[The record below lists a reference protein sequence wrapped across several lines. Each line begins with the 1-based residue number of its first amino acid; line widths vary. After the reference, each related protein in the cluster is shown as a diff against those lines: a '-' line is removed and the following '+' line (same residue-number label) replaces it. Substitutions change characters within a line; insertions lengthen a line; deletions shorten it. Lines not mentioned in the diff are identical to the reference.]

1 MRVTFHQK
9 RSSFCVVLKTW
20 GEQEEFSSVKVI
32 IPQGGKR
39 LWEKFCDFDLA
50 KSFDV
55 VDSGKK
61 IFAKISPEKCSQ
73 YFLSKRVR

>member
-55 VDSGKK
+55 VDSGK
-61 IFAKISPEKCSQ
+61 IFPEKCSQ

>member
-1 MRVTFHQK
+1 M
-9 RSSFCVVLKTW
+9 
-20 GEQEEFSSVKVI
+20 KVI
-32 IPQGGKR
+32 IPQGGKL

-61 IFAKISPEKCSQ
+61 DIRKNLSRKVLSIFFKQES
-73 YFLSKRVR
+73 

>member
-39 LWEKFCDFDLA
+39 LWEKFCDFDFA

-61 IFAKISPEKCSQ
+61 DLRKNLSRKVLSIFFKQES
-73 YFLSKRVR
+73 